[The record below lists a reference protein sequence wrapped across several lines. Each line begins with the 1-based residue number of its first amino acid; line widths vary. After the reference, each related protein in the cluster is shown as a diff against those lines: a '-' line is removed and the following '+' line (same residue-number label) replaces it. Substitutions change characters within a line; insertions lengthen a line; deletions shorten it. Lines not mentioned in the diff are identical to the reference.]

1 MPVNSN
7 DPLFLA
13 AEVFRDTL
21 LEVGICEAVAERTR
35 AAFYAL
41 RQDEEEETVQK
52 ITRIASQVA
61 LGGTGPD
68 SSMMFQAN
76 RRGGA
81 EQAMEE
87 NKEATIS
94 AEISSLDRVVEEA
107 KGDRD
112 THTVDYDQ
120 SDVEQ
125 GNSSGENP
133 EREAAR
139 EKAEP

>member
-1 MPVNSN
+1 M
-7 DPLFLA
+7 
-13 AEVFRDTL
+13 
-21 LEVGICEAVAERTR
+21 
-35 AAFYAL
+35 
-41 RQDEEEETVQK
+41 QK

-68 SSMMFQAN
+68 SNMMFQAN
-76 RRGGA
+76 RRAGPEPA
-81 EQAMEE
+81 QEEQ
-87 NKEATIS
+87 KEASVS
-94 AEISSLDRVVEEA
+94 ADISSLDGKDGEGMRVVEEA

-133 EREAAR
+133 EREVAR
-139 EKAEP
+139 EKAD

>member
-1 MPVNSN
+1 M
-7 DPLFLA
+7 
-13 AEVFRDTL
+13 
-21 LEVGICEAVAERTR
+21 
-35 AAFYAL
+35 
-41 RQDEEEETVQK
+41 QK

-61 LGGTGPD
+61 LGGTGAD
-68 SSMMFQAN
+68 SNMMFQAN
-76 RRGGA
+76 RRGGPEPA
-81 EQAMEE
+81 QEEQ
-87 NKEATIS
+87 KDATLS
-94 AEISSLDRVVEEA
+94 AEISSLGGKDGEGMRVEEEA

-139 EKAEP
+139 EKADPYYFTRPNQHKQMRKQS

>member
-1 MPVNSN
+1 M
-7 DPLFLA
+7 
-13 AEVFRDTL
+13 
-21 LEVGICEAVAERTR
+21 
-35 AAFYAL
+35 
-41 RQDEEEETVQK
+41 QK

-68 SSMMFQAN
+68 SNIMFQAN
-76 RRGGA
+76 RRGGP
-81 EQAMEE
+81 EQAPEE
-87 NKEATIS
+87 QKEATIS
-94 AEISSLDRVVEEA
+94 PEISSLGGKDGEGMAAEEA

-112 THTVDYDQ
+112 SHAVDYDQ

-139 EKAEP
+139 EPQYHFRPN

>member
-1 MPVNSN
+1 M
-7 DPLFLA
+7 
-13 AEVFRDTL
+13 
-21 LEVGICEAVAERTR
+21 
-35 AAFYAL
+35 
-41 RQDEEEETVQK
+41 QK

-61 LGGTGPD
+61 LGGTGAD

-76 RRGGA
+76 KRGGA
-81 EQAMEE
+81 EPAVEE
-87 NKEATIS
+87 QKEATVS
-94 AEISSLDRVVEEA
+94 AEMSSLDRVDEEA

>member
-1 MPVNSN
+1 M
-7 DPLFLA
+7 
-13 AEVFRDTL
+13 
-21 LEVGICEAVAERTR
+21 
-35 AAFYAL
+35 
-41 RQDEEEETVQK
+41 QK

-68 SSMMFQAN
+68 QNMMFQAN
-76 RRGGA
+76 RRGGQEPA
-81 EQAMEE
+81 PEEQ
-87 NKEATIS
+87 KDATIS
-94 AEISSLDRVVEEA
+94 AEVSSLDGRDGDGERPVEEA

-139 EKAEP
+139 EKPDPQYHSRPNQLK